1 MRLIDA
7 DKETERLKKGYC
19 EECIRKGKYGIF
31 GAACTPCWVKD
42 AVEEFENAETFSTE
56 CHGRFIDA
64 ELAHKM
70 LMEGYDLRD
79 VPSADVEPVRRGHW
93 VLTRDEEYEYCRCS
107 ECGYDTEENWMIG
120 SKIPYCEQCG
130 SKNYDEETE

>member
-7 DKETERLKKGYC
+7 DKEIERLKKGYC
-19 EECIRKGKYGIF
+19 EECTRKGNYGIF
-31 GAACTPCWVKD
+31 EAACTPCWVMD
-42 AVEEFENAETFSTE
+42 AVDEFENAETFSAE

-93 VLTRDEEYEYCRCS
+93 KYA
-107 ECGYDTEENWMIG
+107 
-120 SKIPYCEQCG
+120 
-130 SKNYDEETE
+130 SKNLMASSVCGNFIMTERISDTIICPCCGAKLVEETE